1 MAVSDV
7 VPAPGSEPAKPEPPD
22 PVSAALR
29 MRASD
34 ADRERV
40 AGVLRDAYADGRLS
54 LDEHEQRLAEAYRAQ
69 TYADLVPVL
78 HDLPVPQGT
87 VSVPVTFGVEVPR
100 AAVQRR
106 NDSSAI
112 TIDPSRSSVAERNA
126 VAVFGGFERRGGWVV
141 PDEMNATCIFGGGIL
156 DLSDAVLTSYETVI
170 TAVCLFGG
178 LEIVVPDGMAVR
190 NEGVAVFGGHSVPE
204 STPPPGAP
212 TLVVKGA
219 AIFGGVDIHLPKGKR
234 GRSGRA
240 GHGQIASD

>member
-1 MAVSDV
+1 M
-7 VPAPGSEPAKPEPPD
+7 PAPEPAKPEPAPGGAVD
-22 PVSAALR
+22 PVAAALR

-54 LDEHEQRLAEAYRAQ
+54 LDEHEARLADAYRAQ
-69 TYADLVPVL
+69 TYGDLVPVL

-106 NDSSAI
+106 DDSAV

-156 DLSDAVLTSYETVI
+156 DLSDAVLTSRETVI

-178 LEIVVPDGMAVR
+178 LEIVVPEGMAVR
-190 NEGVAVFGGHSVPE
+190 NEGVAVFGGHSMPS

-212 TLVVKGA
+212 TLILKGA
-219 AIFGGVDIHLPKGKR
+219 AIFGGVDVHLPKGKR
-234 GRSGRA
+234 GTHHGR
-240 GHGQIASD
+240 GQITSD